1 MGIIKLVVMA
11 DKVFSEIAAGGAQL
25 KHAETVDKSAPVIE
39 GDVKIGKNSH
49 GDLMKKSK
57 VELNSNTL
65 KLLTRVPQ
73 LSKKTLLLVKAN
85 DLLCWLKSKLRVVS
99 KCPCC
104 LNVCANSSLINN
116 CAYKK

>member
-49 GDLMKKSK
+49 GDLMKEVEGGAQLKHAETVDKSAPVIEK
-57 VELNSNTL
+57 DVTVGES
-65 KLLTRVPQ
+65 KRPALLAEIQAKGRV
-73 LSKKTLLLVKAN
+73 
-85 DLLCWLKSKLRVVS
+85 
-99 KCPCC
+99 
-104 LNVCANSSLINN
+104 NSSYLFCKQRII
-116 CAYKK
+116 